1 MTHAPNFPGE
11 LKAAGHEL
19 ASISAPGHMRPNV
32 KSSMTFE
39 AKAWPSFDGT
49 GSLEAFLTKI
59 EFFMTVSDMNEADRM
74 PKLVSLIKGRAFVW
88 LSSHKSWRSFS
99 FDEIIALLR

>member
-1 MTHAPNFPGE
+1 
-11 LKAAGHEL
+11 
-19 ASISAPGHMRPNV
+19 MRPND
-32 KSSMTFE
+32 KPPMTFE

-59 EFFMTVSDMNEADRM
+59 DFFMNVSDMNESERM
-74 PKLVSLIKGRAFVW
+74 PKIVSLIKGRAFVW

-99 FDEIIALLR
+99 FDEIIALLRLEYGSMKAREMARLETLRCG

>member
-1 MTHAPNFPGE
+1 MAHAPNFPVE
-11 LKAAGHEL
+11 LKAPGHEL
-19 ASISAPGHMRPNV
+19 ASISAPSHMRPNV